1 MVEAVTSRRWRTVH
15 VAGSAAIVIA
25 LAACGKSPSMLSPH
39 SPEARSIASTWWL
52 MFALA
57 LAVYIVVAALI
68 GIAILRRAPNVDD
81 QRRRR
86 FENRFIF
93 VGGLVIPIVILGITA
108 VATVVV
114 ANDLSPASAAAE
126 PQVRITVIGEQW
138 WWRIDYPNE
147 GVVTANEIHVPV
159 GRAVDITLVSGNV
172 IHSLWVPE
180 LNGKADLIPG
190 QVNHLR
196 FTATKTGRF
205 DGRCAEFCGIQH
217 ARMEFVVFVDSAQDY
232 AKWVADNRAP
242 TPDPTDAAAQ
252 RGQQLLVN
260 SSCAGCHKISG
271 TAAQGELGPD
281 LTHIASRKTL
291 GAGTVDNTPDGL
303 AKWLD
308 DTQSLKKGAHMP
320 EVDLTAEQISDLVE
334 YMKTLR

>member
-1 MVEAVTSRRWRTVH
+1 MVEAVTRWKWRAVH
-15 VAGSAAIVIA
+15 VTGSATIVLA
-25 LAACGKSPSMLSPH
+25 LTACGRSPSMLSPH
-39 SPEARSIASTWWL
+39 SPEARRIASTWWL

-57 LAVYIVVAALI
+57 VAVYIVVAALI
-68 GIAILRRAPNVDD
+68 AIAVLRRGENVDD

-86 FENRFIF
+86 FENRFILI
-93 VGGLVIPIVILGITA
+93 GGLVIPIAILGITA

-114 ANDLSPASAAAE
+114 ANDLAPAAAATQ
-126 PQVRITVIGEQW
+126 PQVQITVKGEQW
-138 WWRIDYPNE
+138 WWRIDYPHD
-147 GVVTANEIHVPV
+147 GVVTANEVHVPV
-159 GRAVDITLVSGNV
+159 GRKVDITLVSDNV

-180 LNGKADLIPG
+180 LNGKADMIPG

-205 DGRCAEFCGIQH
+205 EGRCAEFCGIQH

-232 AKWVADNRAP
+232 QDWLATNGSRTADATR
-242 TPDPTDAAAQ
+242 AAAQ
-252 RGQQLLVN
+252 RGEQLLVT
-260 SSCAGCHKISG
+260 SSCAGCHTVSG
-271 TAAQGELGPD
+271 TPAQGVLGPD

-291 GAGTVDNTPDGL
+291 GAGTIDNTPDGL